1 MIRLLIV
8 DDHDVVRMGLKQVF
22 SGRVDMEV
30 AGEARTGEEA
40 IAQVRATPY
49 DVALVDLS
57 LSDMSGVDVL
67 NRAKAIRPE
76 MAVLIVSGYPE
87 DQYAINLLK
96 AGASGFV
103 AKDAPSENL
112 VSAVVAAASAFL
124 TLPAAQAACSLA
136 SGPKTAALVELYTS
150 EGCSSCPPAEREIAH
165 LRERLDAD
173 AQVVALAFHVGYWDY
188 LGWTDRYAQPAF
200 AARQQWLVRAN
211 GQRTLYTPQF
221 FVSGAEIGARHAGLR
236 EEVRRVNQT
245 APGAEI
251 RVDGRLVSPNTLAIS
266 AAAKAPASGAPLAL
280 YIALAESGLVSPI
293 ARGENAGATLEHD
306 HVVRQW
312 IGPVPLDAE
321 GASARRTAS
330 LSWPPSS

>member
-40 IAQVRATPY
+40 IQQVRSKPF

-67 NRAKAIRPE
+67 NRSKAIRPE

-112 VSAVVAAASAFL
+112 VSAVVAAAQGRRYVSPRIADKL
-124 TLPAAQAACSLA
+124 AQGLAGPAADQPSHTQLSEREFQIFCKLA
-136 SGPKTAALVELYTS
+136 SGQSVS
-150 EGCSSCPPAEREIAH
+150 EIAKE
-165 LRERLDAD
+165 LFLSVKTVSTYRSRILEKMNFKSNAD
-173 AQVVALAFHVGYWDY
+173 ITY
-188 LGWTDRYAQPAF
+188 YA
-200 AARQQWLVRAN
+200 VK
-211 GQRTLYTPQF
+211 
-221 FVSGAEIGARHAGLR
+221 
-236 EEVRRVNQT
+236 NQ
-245 APGAEI
+245 
-251 RVDGRLVSPNTLAIS
+251 L
-266 AAAKAPASGAPLAL
+266 
-280 YIALAESGLVSPI
+280 IA
-293 ARGENAGATLEHD
+293 
-306 HVVRQW
+306 
-312 IGPVPLDAE
+312 
-321 GASARRTAS
+321 
-330 LSWPPSS
+330 

>member
-30 AGEARTGEEA
+30 ASEARTGEEA
-40 IAQVRATPY
+40 IALVRSTPF

-112 VSAVVAAASAFL
+112 LAAVVAAAQGRRYVSPRIADKL
-124 TLPAAQAACSLA
+124 AQGLSGPAADSPSHTQLSERA
-136 SGPKTAALVELYTS
+136 SSPPDRAS
-150 EGCSSCPPAEREIAH
+150 PRSPRSSSCR
-165 LRERLDAD
+165 
-173 AQVVALAFHVGYWDY
+173 
-188 LGWTDRYAQPAF
+188 
-200 AARQQWLVRAN
+200 
-211 GQRTLYTPQF
+211 
-221 FVSGAEIGARHAGLR
+221 
-236 EEVRRVNQT
+236 
-245 APGAEI
+245 
-251 RVDGRLVSPNTLAIS
+251 
-266 AAAKAPASGAPLAL
+266 
-280 YIALAESGLVSPI
+280 
-293 ARGENAGATLEHD
+293 
-306 HVVRQW
+306 
-312 IGPVPLDAE
+312 
-321 GASARRTAS
+321 
-330 LSWPPSS
+330 

>member
-40 IAQVRATPY
+40 IALVRSQPY

-67 NRAKAIRPE
+67 NRSKAIRPE

-112 VSAVVAAASAFL
+112 VSAVVAAAQGLAG
-124 TLPAAQAACSLA
+124 PAADQPSHTQLSEREFQIFCKLA
-136 SGPKTAALVELYTS
+136 SGQSVS
-150 EGCSSCPPAEREIAH
+150 EIAKE
-165 LRERLDAD
+165 LFLSVKTVSTYRSRILEKMNFKSNAD
-173 AQVVALAFHVGYWDY
+173 ITY
-188 LGWTDRYAQPAF
+188 YA
-200 AARQQWLVRAN
+200 VK
-211 GQRTLYTPQF
+211 
-221 FVSGAEIGARHAGLR
+221 
-236 EEVRRVNQT
+236 NQ
-245 APGAEI
+245 
-251 RVDGRLVSPNTLAIS
+251 L
-266 AAAKAPASGAPLAL
+266 
-280 YIALAESGLVSPI
+280 IA
-293 ARGENAGATLEHD
+293 
-306 HVVRQW
+306 
-312 IGPVPLDAE
+312 
-321 GASARRTAS
+321 
-330 LSWPPSS
+330 